1 MMSTNQ
7 KLLSFLKEPH
17 SLIECRAHTQ
27 TSLCTN
33 HTNIGI
39 LRQLA
44 KVYIDSWFI
53 LPNGSVK
60 PRYKVGIR
68 PDATRPRFPRKD
80 NKDTIQA
87 SILEVLPATAKEI
100 RFYLKYKADVIA
112 LHLTDM
118 IKSNLIHITNASKVM
133 SSKAEPLYAAGKSD
147 TDTSGLMDYKG
158 LMLTDPLSAYAR
170 KGIVHQR
177 DGFELKTTWRH
188 K

>member
-1 MMSTNQ
+1 MSTNQ

-100 RFYLKYKADVIA
+100 QFYLKYKADAIA

-118 IKSNLIHITNASKVM
+118 IKSSLIHITNASKVM
-133 SSKAEPLYAAGKSD
+133 SSKAEPLYVKGRGFVDVIDSVEMKEAPKSVSSD
-147 TDTSGLMDYKG
+147 LYGRNTV
-158 LMLTDPLSAYAR
+158 
-170 KGIVHQR
+170 IHQR
-177 DGFELKTTWRH
+177 DGYQIQTTWRH
-188 K
+188 Q